1 MKYRLRLRARPRG
14 GAPRSPAPP
23 PPPPPPASARP
34 LCATAPPSRVPL
46 APYYSGEGRGGEL
59 TDLLELH
66 LGAGL
71 LEALHGV
78 VADGLGLGLEDGE
91 RQTGGHSVLRVLQA
105 EGRER
110 ADGLDAGDLLG
121 GVDFSDH
128 DVEVGL
134 LLGSLPP
141 RTPRGPGG
149 GHHHA
154 AGGRGV
160 HPERLLDLGHQL
172 GRLQEGETLEGLHD
186 LVRGSRA
193 GSDRT
198 ADGPGSEA
206 SRRRGGAARP
216 GAGRNARS
224 HSNPSRSLPPPR
236 APRPPSNFL
245 SSRGAAAG

>member
-46 APYYSGEGRGGEL
+46 APTTPGREGRGEL

-78 VADGLGLGLEDGE
+78 VADGLGLGFEDGE

-105 EGRER
+105 EGSER

-141 RTPRGPGG
+141 APPAAPGAAIITP
-149 GHHHA
+149 
-154 AGGRGV
+154 
-160 HPERLLDLGHQL
+160 PEAEASTPNVSSIWD
-172 GRLQEGETLEGLHD
+172 T
-186 LVRGSRA
+186 S
-193 GSDRT
+193 SD
-198 ADGPGSEA
+198 A
-206 SRRRGGAARP
+206 SRRVRPLRDSTISSVAAERGATGPRTGRAARQ
-216 GAGRNARS
+216 
-224 HSNPSRSLPPPR
+224 
-236 APRPPSNFL
+236 
-245 SSRGAAAG
+245 